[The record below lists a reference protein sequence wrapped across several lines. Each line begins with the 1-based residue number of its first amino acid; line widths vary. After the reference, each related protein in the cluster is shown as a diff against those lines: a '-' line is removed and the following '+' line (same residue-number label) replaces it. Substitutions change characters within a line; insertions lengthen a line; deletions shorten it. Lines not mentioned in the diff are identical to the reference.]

1 MKEIKSY
8 KSLLETYQKISQT
21 MLITLKQD
29 GFSLSL
35 LFLSPTFLSPTS
47 YPMAN
52 VNWTPTI

>member
-1 MKEIKSY
+1 MKEIKPY

-35 LFLSPTFLSPTS
+35 LFLSPTFLSTTS
-47 YPMAN
+47 YPMSN